1 LQDGTGGRPQIPT
14 FPSSSSEAELKTERD
29 IDFSRRGMEGIKSD
43 GKKRAMVTFDI
54 DGTLIVSTGLS
65 SNRLHR
71 KAFAY
76 ALQQVFGIND
86 ASIDV
91 IPVMNQYMFVFF
103 L

>member
-1 LQDGTGGRPQIPT
+1 
-14 FPSSSSEAELKTERD
+14 
-29 IDFSRRGMEGIKSD
+29 MEGIKTD
-43 GKKRAMVTFDI
+43 GNGGKKKRALVTFDI

-76 ALQQVFGIND
+76 ALQEVFGIND

-91 IPVMNQYMFVFF
+91 IPVMNQ
-103 L
+103 